1 MFPMPAADGVEEQ
14 ESVAKSL
21 IEKLGLHEEFPAIHD
36 GEGDEKGDVE
46 SE

>member
-21 IEKLGLHEEFPAIHD
+21 LEKLGCTKSSRSAMK
-36 GEGDEKGDVE
+36 KGAAGKVT
-46 SE
+46 